1 MKRQRI
7 RLYFAVCEFLCL
19 LCYSALAVSVGHF
32 YRIRNT
38 IPVLIWGMC
47 LYFCAVLLLVFLAVF
62 WRWRHKQMKNF
73 IVVLTFLLSFQISF
87 YLLKQT
93 IYWNDMFE
101 LGFVSDAA
109 TAVKYGLWF
118 IICTVSL
125 LGLQIWGVFLR
136 RTSKSEQA

>member
-1 MKRQRI
+1 
-7 RLYFAVCEFLCL
+7 
-19 LCYSALAVSVGHF
+19 
-32 YRIRNT
+32 
-38 IPVLIWGMC
+38 MC

-118 IICTVSL
+118 IICTFSL
-125 LGLQIWGVFLR
+125 LGLQIWAVFLR